1 MATIDLCRCGKP
13 LIHNGLGSVFCE
25 HCDRADCKGPSGG
38 CVDCHL
44 FDKAT
49 KEHAAKTIPKD

>member
-1 MATIDLCRCGKP
+1 MADTLHMCRCGKP
-13 LIHNGLGSVFCE
+13 LIPNGTGAHFCE
-25 HCDRADCKGPSGG
+25 HCDRICEIGNAGG

-49 KEHAAKTIPKD
+49 KQHAANTAP